1 MRMKF
6 IANQQTGYVNDQFVL
21 QHEGAVHCTFNMAA
35 SAASFTMFFQNCKI
49 EIMHLHGTPQNT

>member
-35 SAASFTMFFQNCKI
+35 SAASFTMFF
-49 EIMHLHGTPQNT
+49 